1 MSDSREKVRS
11 GIITRLKGL
20 RPKNPGI
27 FVCLCLALLCIIIV
41 LVLRLLDAGGDLW
54 GVLYQLSDTVLLTL
68 FAAFTVGFAWEVLGK
83 NALLQELQ
91 HHIDKAARDA
101 GLSNTLADQGI
112 LHTTTDFQG
121 GINWNK
127 YIADADEIDIC
138 WWAGLGWVQTH
149 RPAIEK
155 VANKNKLR
163 IRYVIPDTK
172 DPAVLDQMVAVS
184 RIKAEVLKS
193 TYDSTCVDLQPL
205 GNMVELFNTK
215 QLPQYG
221 MVRLGSRIVF
231 FPYSHL
237 RGRPLGRPTFVIDAN
252 SELGELFMRDFDD
265 LIKSDETLHPL
276 NF

>member
-91 HHIDKAARDA
+91 HHIDKAVRDA

-112 LHTTTDFQG
+112 LNTTTDFQH
-121 GINWNK
+121 GI
-127 YIADADEIDIC
+127 
-138 WWAGLGWVQTH
+138 
-149 RPAIEK
+149 P
-155 VANKNKLR
+155 
-163 IRYVIPDTK
+163 
-172 DPAVLDQMVAVS
+172 
-184 RIKAEVLKS
+184 
-193 TYDSTCVDLQPL
+193 
-205 GNMVELFNTK
+205 
-215 QLPQYG
+215 
-221 MVRLGSRIVF
+221 
-231 FPYSHL
+231 
-237 RGRPLGRPTFVIDAN
+237 
-252 SELGELFMRDFDD
+252 
-265 LIKSDETLHPL
+265 
-276 NF
+276 